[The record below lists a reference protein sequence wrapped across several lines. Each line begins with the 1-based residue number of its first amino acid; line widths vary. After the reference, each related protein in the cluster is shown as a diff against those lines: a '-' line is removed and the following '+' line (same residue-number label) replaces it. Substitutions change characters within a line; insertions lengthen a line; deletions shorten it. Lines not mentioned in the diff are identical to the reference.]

1 MILKWI
7 IGIGVLVVVI
17 SVAVMGLLVYYN
29 NKKLVEDAI
38 DKGKIVEDRVKGMF
52 EALKK

>member
-7 IGIGVLVVVI
+7 IGIGVLAVVLGVF
-17 SVAVMGLLVYYN
+17 VMGMLVYYN
-29 NKKLVEDAI
+29 NKKLVEDAV
-38 DKGKIVEDRVKGMF
+38 DKGRIVEDRVKGMF